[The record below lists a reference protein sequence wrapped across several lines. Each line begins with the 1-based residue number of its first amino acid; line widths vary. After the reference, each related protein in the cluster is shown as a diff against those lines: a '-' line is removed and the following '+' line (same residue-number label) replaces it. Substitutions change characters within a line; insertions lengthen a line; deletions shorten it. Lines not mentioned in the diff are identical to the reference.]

1 MRDENLLQVE
11 TISSVTDFLDG
22 KLQRLSGG
30 VNRFNVFNRWW
41 SLNDELVID
50 YELLQVK

>member
-30 VNRFNVFNRWW
+30 VNRFKAISVFNVFNR
-41 SLNDELVID
+41 
-50 YELLQVK
+50 